1 VAALSA
7 RPCPRGRAYAGS
19 QLQLQI
25 YVNRRSEELSQ
36 RVLDALLMT
45 SLNAHLRW
53 VSPLESE
60 DFAEYRDGAFLDAL
74 GRGHLKCQLSSFW
87 PADGPCWDALAV
99 AELGKDPGRSG
110 VLLVEAKSYPDEVYG
125 PGCGARSRRS
135 LRMID
140 AALDETKCWL
150 GVREDVDW
158 MGRLYQSGNR
168 LAHLYFFLQVG
179 IPAWLVNVYF
189 LNDPCPR
196 YRTTREEWNAA
207 LPQVKAELGVASFI
221 PHSADVFLEAKD
233 HHELVGPTD
242 VEAGGA

>member
-1 VAALSA
+1 VAALNA
-7 RPCPRGRAYAGS
+7 RPCPRGRADHGS
-19 QLQLQI
+19 QRQI
-25 YVNRRSEELSQ
+25 QNYVNWWREELSQ

-74 GRGHLKCQLSSFW
+74 GRGHLECQLSRFW
-87 PADGPCWDALAV
+87 PAGGPCWDALAV
-99 AELGKDPGRSG
+99 AELGKDTGRSG
-110 VLLVEAKSYPDEVYG
+110 VLLVEAKSYPDEIYG

-140 AALDETKCWL
+140 AALDETKRWL
-150 GVREDVDW
+150 GVAEGVDW
-158 MGRLYQSGNR
+158 MGSLYQSANR
-168 LAHLYFFLQVG
+168 LAHLYFFLQAG
-179 IPAWLVNVYF
+179 IPTWLVNIYF
-189 LNDPCPR
+189 LGDPRSP
-196 YRTTREEWNAA
+196 TTRQEWEAA
-207 LPQVKAELGVASFI
+207 LAQVKAELGLAAPFI
-221 PHSADVFLEAKD
+221 PHAAGVFLEAKD